1 MDATARRLYGGTL
14 ARLANAAA
22 SKEVLE
28 IAAKEMIKSIVA
40 EARKDFAQRGW
51 SLSDPKGGP
60 PLDESF
66 SYSIRGKSTI
76 EIRSSYWGLEELI
89 SGDIPSR
96 RMTWLTQEGK
106 DKFPDKYPLTP
117 TEANLGMQRS
127 GRVSQNKRKPLV
139 VPLKADDGT
148 VVFRMAPMK
157 MKDAW
162 VHPGI
167 AKFTFMERGIRKGRE
182 KVKAAIVEYL
192 KKEAKK
198 AQR

>member
-1 MDATARRLYGGTL
+1 MDETVRRLYGGPL
-14 ARLANAAA
+14 ARLAKATS
-22 SKEVLE
+22 SKQLLEVM
-28 IAAKEMIKSIVA
+28 AQAMIDSIVE

-51 SLSDPKGGP
+51 SMSDPKGGP

-66 SYSIRGKSTI
+66 SFVIRGKSTI
-76 EIRSSYWGLEELI
+76 EIRSSYWGLEELVK
-89 SGDIPSR
+89 GDIPSR

-127 GRVSQNKRKPLV
+127 GRVSKNKRKPLV

-167 AKFTFMERGIRKGRE
+167 AKFTFMERGIRKGKK
-182 KVKAAIVEYL
+182 KVAEAITKYL
-192 KKEAKK
+192 KEQMK
-198 AQR
+198 